1 MIKSSLLFSFG
12 LLLILGFSSPSGS
25 CKLEYDGL
33 YYAPL
38 DTDYVAYL
46 KFYSDGTVLHTTSI
60 ENIEEVTKFFTKE
73 YKKNILSGTYN
84 FGKCNIN
91 FNTVGKTGVMKFSGS
106 LEGDTMYLKATN
118 ANTHTSSELKF
129 AYYEPALATPK
140 EKGKTKGKE
149 KSKN

>member
-1 MIKSSLLFSFG
+1 MIKLVLTFCAGF
-12 LLLILGFSSPSGS
+12 LLIMGFTSPAGN

-33 YYAPL
+33 YYAPV

-73 YKKNILSGTYN
+73 YQKSILSGTYS
-84 FGKCNIN
+84 FGKCNLS
-91 FNTVGKTGVMKFSGS
+91 FSTVGKTGVMKFSGS
-106 LEGDTMYLKATN
+106 LEGDTLYLKATN
-118 ANTHTSSELKF
+118 GNTHLSNELKF
-129 AYYEPALATPK
+129 AYYEPALAKPK
-140 EKGKTKGKE
+140 ESKNKNKG